1 MFQTPDA
8 SPGLGMAVPSP
19 SRPPSHCKRPF
30 CCPQGARGWIGEL
43 LWLGPG
49 FGVQGEGAGV
59 GQFEGWKEFGW
70 SLGERR
76 IKYDPNPAGHSEQ
89 RTTLL
94 LVPKGMPLLRSPVPR
109 QAEPSW
115 ASHALSPPPLLPT
128 AGQQSRHSE
137 ASSTWLREVALPPPG
152 SGPTGV
158 GGGAVRSLALEAQ
171 LLVLGRDVV
180 PEQLQ
185 GLCHGALGISAKV
198 PGMLAVQNVDD
209 GI

>member
-128 AGQQSRHSE
+128 ARQQSRHSE

-158 GGGAVRSLALEAQ
+158 GGGGRQELSPGSPAPCTWPRCRSGTAPGPLSWRPGHQ
-171 LLVLGRDVV
+171 RQSPRDACCA
-180 PEQLQ
+180 ER
-185 GLCHGALGISAKV
+185 G
-198 PGMLAVQNVDD
+198 
-209 GI
+209 